1 MFHVQNES
9 RLVLNKCL
17 DVLVAH
23 TTSKQP
29 GDLKVMWWMK
39 RGIHYPVKRVYI
51 QICVYKAQYMC
62 F

>member
-9 RLVLNKCL
+9 GLVLNKCL

-29 GDLKVMWWMK
+29 GDLRKSDVVNEK
-39 RGIHYPVKRVYI
+39 RHTLSSEKSLY
-51 QICVYKAQYMC
+51 ANMC
-62 F
+62 L